1 MKGSKIIALW
11 QAADKAVASAHAQAG
26 GELGDYIRNRYDITY
41 NGCSVCVFKEK
52 KLNLCYGADCY
63 DNPWTLRKFVRI
75 GLCSEDSI
83 LVSEIEP
90 DKDYAVEA
98 DKSIAEEFE
107 EGTFKP
113 KQFVVLN
120 EGFRSIKS
128 KQVFDSFDAADA
140 FARRTT
146 QEEIDICRRD
156 STWRRYTASCVRND
170 VQRAREHSELRHYE
184 YYNCDGHRWWVSVKG
199 VD

>member
-1 MKGSKIIALW
+1 MKGSELIALW
-11 QAADKAVASAHAQAG
+11 EAANKAVVSAHAQAG

-41 NGCSVCVFKEK
+41 NGCSVCYFKEK
-52 KLNLCYGADCY
+52 KLKLCYGADCY

-83 LVSEIEP
+83 RVSEIEP
-90 DKDYAVEA
+90 EKDYDVGV
-98 DKSIAEEFE
+98 DKSIAEEFA

-113 KQFVVLN
+113 TQFVVLN

-140 FARRTT
+140 FAQRTA

-156 STWRRYTASCVRND
+156 SMWRKYTASSVRND
-170 VQRAREHSELRHYE
+170 VQRAREHGELRHYE
-184 YYNCDGHRWWVSVKG
+184 YYNYDGHRWWVSVKG